1 MCPVNSAGPHPV
13 FPPANSTPPPP
24 RSRLYRIQ
32 ESGEELIKEKPE
44 MQELVRPKISELE
57 DHFDQLE
64 TVTKQKGER
73 LFDANRA
80 VLYEQSCDDIDGWVD
95 ELETQI
101 MHGDDTSDLA
111 SLNILMQK
119 QQMIETQM
127 AVKAKQVRS
136 GRELAGDGLVDMF
149 AVR

>member
-1 MCPVNSAGPHPV
+1 
-13 FPPANSTPPPP
+13 
-24 RSRLYRIQ
+24 
-32 ESGEELIKEKPE
+32 

-127 AVKAKQVRS
+127 AVKAKQVRTS
-136 GRELAGDGLVDMF
+136 VFWELGAVVVEWDSVKSREWEMF
-149 AVR
+149 

>member
-1 MCPVNSAGPHPV
+1 
-13 FPPANSTPPPP
+13 
-24 RSRLYRIQ
+24 
-32 ESGEELIKEKPE
+32 

-127 AVKAKQVRS
+127 AVKAKQVRVRAAGVGWVTA
-136 GRELAGDGLVDMF
+136 GRRGVGLGERKRRDRLFGWMT
-149 AVR
+149 AVGVGYLILDVWGCSLDECQ

>member
-1 MCPVNSAGPHPV
+1 
-13 FPPANSTPPPP
+13 
-24 RSRLYRIQ
+24 
-32 ESGEELIKEKPE
+32 

-127 AVKAKQVRS
+127 AVKAKQVS
-136 GRELAGDGLVDMF
+136 SESLLVIHEDVSVCLFTYMILLN
-149 AVR
+149 